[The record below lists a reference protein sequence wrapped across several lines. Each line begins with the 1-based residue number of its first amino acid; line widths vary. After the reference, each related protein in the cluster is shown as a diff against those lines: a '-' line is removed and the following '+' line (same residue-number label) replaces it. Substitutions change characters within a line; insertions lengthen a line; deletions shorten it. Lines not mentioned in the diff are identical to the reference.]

1 MTLIF
6 AILFIMAIVFTCVC
20 FHLFIR
26 LGDSE
31 GRIALLEIKANYCE
45 QSEKTLRES
54 VDLQTKCIRDL
65 NDIVKKTVE
74 NKEPTDPDTKALLAG
89 WIVDEPELSKEQPRQ
104 IDVFRMQK
112 LISSMNCKNITP
124 LYSGQ
129 QSILYPWQ
137 QSELNQVLGPCG
149 IREGRINK

>member
-1 MTLIF
+1 MTLIL

-31 GRIALLEIKANYCE
+31 GRITLLEVKTNYFE

-65 NDIVKKTVE
+65 NDIVKKSVE
-74 NKEPTDPDTKALLAG
+74 NKEPTEPDTKALLAG
-89 WIVDEPELSKEQPRQ
+89 WIADQLFPSELELPKEQLEQ
-104 IDVFRMQK
+104 IDSFRMQN
-112 LISSMNCKNITP
+112 LMNSLCYKKKHM
-124 LYSGQ
+124 
-129 QSILYPWQ
+129 
-137 QSELNQVLGPCG
+137 V
-149 IREGRINK
+149 